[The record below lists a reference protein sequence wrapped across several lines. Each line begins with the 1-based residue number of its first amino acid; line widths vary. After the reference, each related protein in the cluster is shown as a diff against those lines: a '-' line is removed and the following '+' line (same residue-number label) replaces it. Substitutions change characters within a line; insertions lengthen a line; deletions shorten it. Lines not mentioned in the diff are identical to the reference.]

1 MQLAMHLGMPSS
13 ASGFSQYV
21 LFEYSPRSPKAVLFT
36 NHVRR
41 DPRFPKHVGQRSTLD
56 LYVRHRTPWAKVGAA
71 EAWRG
76 YDRWRRERAVTKEAA

>member
-1 MQLAMHLGMPSS
+1 MQLTMHVGAPSP

-21 LFEYSPRSPKAVLFT
+21 LFEYKPRSPKAVLFT

-41 DPRFPKHVGQRSTLD
+41 DDRFPRQIGQRSTLD
-56 LYVRHRTPWAKVGAA
+56 LYVRHRAPWAKAGAT

-76 YDRWRRERAVTKEAA
+76 YDRWRRERMTVAA